1 MYSATAK
8 ASPEG
13 ALCRKRERPLPP
25 LMDRRS
31 SLRTR
36 AAAAAAV
43 DLSAGYRREEGRF
56 APLCLF
62 RPFLCHEVRHYTI
75 SRVVAAV
82 AVAVARACC
91 PSDRAIE
98 ADLQTFA
105 LRLFP
110 PSSPTRRRSEVQ
122 QTQGGKEPRGLKC
135 LVRIGESFAS

>member
-1 MYSATAK
+1 MK

-36 AAAAAAV
+36 AAAAAAAAAV

-82 AVAVARACC
+82 AVAVAVDRACC
-91 PSDRAIE
+91 HSDRAIE